1 MADDIQYMTDA
12 EIEATWGK
20 GSATKIREQD
30 RLKRLAA
37 QETFVDENQPLVP
50 RRQKRDRNQPPPP
63 PVTDGGSMDMIPM
76 PSNRGVGGV
85 RGKFESGEAMDFR
98 MNQGLPRGAR
108 QGGGGGVGQALL
120 MNEGGMG
127 VEEARIKSNIIN
139 SRGGRIVKR
148 DDGSLA
154 TESTTARKAPQSSTG
169 RDYDPVAERKAMLA
183 NAKAA
188 VDERKNLQESDAI
201 LLRKQQ
207 EAINKVGSTRGF
219 ANQYGSGQGTTVLK
233 SAPRPEATVTLGR
246 NNPYTLPMREEIGF
260 MENDMK
266 AEADFLKRKQSRK

>member
-1 MADDIQYMTDA
+1 
-12 EIEATWGK
+12 
-20 GSATKIREQD
+20 
-30 RLKRLAA
+30 
-37 QETFVDENQPLVP
+37 
-50 RRQKRDRNQPPPP
+50 
-63 PVTDGGSMDMIPM
+63 MDMIPM

-108 QGGGGGVGQALL
+108 HGGGGGVGQALL

-127 VEEARIKSNIIN
+127 VEEARIKSNIIS

-188 VDERKNLQESDAI
+188 VDERKNLQKSDTA
-201 LLRKQQ
+201 LARKQFAASQ
-207 EAINKVGSTRGF
+207 VPDTMRGF
-219 ANQYGSGQGTTVLK
+219 ANQYGSGQAKTLT
-233 SAPRPEATVTLGR
+233 AEEFANRPEATATLGR
-246 NNPYTLPMREEIGF
+246 NAPFTLPLREEI
-260 MENDMK
+260 DI
-266 AEADFLKRKQSRK
+266 LKREQKGRGMPDLLPLRRK

>member
-20 GSATKIREQD
+20 GSAAKIREQD
-30 RLKRLAA
+30 RLKRLAT
-37 QETFVDENQPLVP
+37 QETFVAENQPVP
-50 RRQKRDRNQPPPP
+50 PSRRNRDRNQPPPP
-63 PVTDGGSMDMIPM
+63 PVVDGGSMDMIPM
-76 PSNRGVGGV
+76 PSNRSVGGI
-85 RGKFESGEAMDFR
+85 RKKNEGGDEMAFR

-127 VEEARIKSNIIN
+127 VEEARIKSNIIS

-169 RDYDPVAERKAMLA
+169 RDYDPVAERKAILA

-188 VDERKNLQESDAI
+188 VDERKNLQKSDAI
-201 LLRKQQ
+201 LARKQFAASQ
-207 EAINKVGSTRGF
+207 VPDTMRGF
-219 ANQYGSGQGTTVLK
+219 ANQYGSGQAKTLSK
-233 SAPRPEATVTLGR
+233 EEFANRAPGMVTEGR
-246 NNPYTLPMREEIGF
+246 NFPVTNKITEVV
-260 MENDMK
+260 DWMK
-266 AEADFLKRKQSRK
+266 KDQRRK